1 MLQDMDHMEA
11 SRVFYVKVYTFD
23 QLEQSKICVL
33 TVISVGI
40 VTLIV
45 RYDMIVSVCFMEDPS
60 YVFRQTSPDGLSVE
74 EFPFYIYETR
84 DLT

>member
-11 SRVFYVKVYTFD
+11 SGVCYVKVGTFD

-45 RYDMIVSVCFMEDPS
+45 HCDMIVSLCF
-60 YVFRQTSPDGLSVE
+60 R
-74 EFPFYIYETR
+74 
-84 DLT
+84 